1 MQRTTECQA
10 TSALAKIFLYLA
22 VAVSLT
28 ACGADPDLQPNSHSM
43 DLAAQAAS
51 SIRTPAVE
59 ELKITEAS
67 KGSYGFQII
76 YPYNSPHSVSSM
88 EKDTTNLVRALLK
101 KLVEDGQ
108 KPHDQETAISVWALE
123 IKPGKTGESGHQ
135 FDPSEHYLIWA
146 SYDSLSDSIQYEEC
160 TEDSSQWRSGHCS

>member
-1 MQRTTECQA
+1 MQRTAERQA
-10 TSALAKIFLYLA
+10 TAAVAKIFLYLA
-22 VAVSLT
+22 LAVALT
-28 ACGADPDLQPNSHSM
+28 ACGADPDLEPNSHSM

-67 KGSYGFQII
+67 KRSYGFQLI
-76 YPYNSPHSVSSM
+76 YPYNSPNAVSSM
-88 EKDTTNLVRALLK
+88 EKDTTNLIRALLK

-123 IKPGKTGESGHQ
+123 IKPGKTGESGHR
-135 FDPSEHYLIWA
+135 FDQSEHYLIWT
-146 SYDSLSDSIQYEEC
+146 SYDPLSDSIQYEKC